1 MPLNDNR
8 NCSFLDEDF
17 LIFVAKLITVFEKLK
32 TKWGINS
39 NWDVA
44 AILVVFSVSGSSI
57 MFVKPLW
64 YMIFGVT
71 ELTPT
76 WQVVIIWI
84 VMVFPT
90 YQAFLLIYG
99 FLFGQFKFFWAKE
112 KKMVEIV
119 GSLFKRRSKI
129 KPEETN

>member
-1 MPLNDNR
+1 M
-8 NCSFLDEDF
+8 
-17 LIFVAKLITVFEKLK
+17 FERLK
-32 TKWGINS
+32 AKWGIKS

-44 AILVVFSVSGSSI
+44 AILVVFSLSGSSI

-76 WQVVIIWI
+76 WLVVIIWI
-84 VMVFPT
+84 VMVLPT

-99 FLFGQFKFFWAKE
+99 FLLGQFRFFWAKE
-112 KKMVEIV
+112 KKMVELTV
-119 GSLFKRRSKI
+119 RLFSRKQKRVDQ
-129 KPEETN
+129 